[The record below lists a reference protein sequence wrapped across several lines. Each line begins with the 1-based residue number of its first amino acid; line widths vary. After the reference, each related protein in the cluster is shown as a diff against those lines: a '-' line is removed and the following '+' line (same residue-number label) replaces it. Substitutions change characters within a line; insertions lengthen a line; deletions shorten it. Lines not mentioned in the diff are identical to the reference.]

1 MGNSVQA
8 LRALQEIDKDLFRV
22 NSELERLP
30 GELER
35 RQATLDN
42 VKVVLEDKRK
52 GIMESQVKVR
62 ELEDGVEVQ
71 QQRIRKLEKETMNNP
86 DVSVVEACRYE
97 IRNLRRQVDEAERE
111 QLIHMEGIER
121 AKIEVQKIEERLD
134 AELQVFE
141 QFSQNVESELS
152 VAKTKQED
160 LQGKREARMSS
171 ELDPQTL
178 ELYERLL
185 VARGGEALAIL
196 DGGVC
201 QSCYMQVPPNLTI
214 QLARGDRVIQCSSC
228 DRIMYLR

>member
-121 AKIEVQKIEERLD
+121 AKIEIHKIEERLSS
-134 AELQVFE
+134 ELEVFE
-141 QFSQNVESELS
+141 QYSQNVESELS

-171 ELDPQTL
+171 DLDPQTL

-185 VARGGEALAIL
+185 VARGGEALAVL

>member
-30 GELER
+30 GELSR

-52 GIMESQVKVR
+52 GIMESQVKIR
-62 ELEDGVEVQ
+62 ELEDGVDVQ

-86 DVSVVEACRYE
+86 DVSIVEACRYE
-97 IRNLRRQVDEAERE
+97 IRNLKRQVDEAERE

-121 AKIEVQKIEERLD
+121 AKIETQKIEDRLSS
-134 AELQVFE
+134 ELEVFAQYTE
-141 QFSQNVESELS
+141 NVESELA

-160 LQGKREARMSS
+160 LQGRREARMSAD
-171 ELDPQTL
+171 LDPQTL

-185 VARGGEALAIL
+185 VARGGEALAVL
-196 DGGVC
+196 DSGVC
-201 QSCYMQVPPNLTI
+201 QCCYMQVPPNLTI

-228 DRIMYLR
+228 DRIMYLA

>member
-22 NSELERLP
+22 NTELERLP
-30 GELER
+30 EELAR

-62 ELEDGVEVQ
+62 ELADGVETQ

-97 IRNLRRQVDEAERE
+97 IRNLKRQIDEAERE
-111 QLIHMEGIER
+111 QLIHMESIER
-121 AKIEVQKIEERLD
+121 AKIEIQKIEERLE
-134 AELQVFE
+134 AELEVFD

-152 VAKTKQED
+152 VAKSKQED

-185 VARGGEALAIL
+185 VARDGEALAML

-214 QLARGDRVIQCSSC
+214 QLARGDRIIQCSSC
-228 DRIMYLR
+228 DRIMYLP

>member
-8 LRALQEIDKDLFRV
+8 LRAPQEIDKDLFRV

-121 AKIEVQKIEERLD
+121 AKIEIHKIEERLSS
-134 AELQVFE
+134 ELEVFE
-141 QFSQNVESELS
+141 QYSQNVESELS

-171 ELDPQTL
+171 DLDPQTL

-185 VARGGEALAIL
+185 VARGGEALAVL